1 MLNDYCAE
9 LYEEFEIAM
18 EAIRSSLKP
27 EPEKL
32 TEYIF
37 CIRHFLQTLDDHVSR
52 HEFTDE
58 RQEINYYKY
67 IYPRFYSWYIYQVD
81 LYHILKV
88 VPVGPDVVVRDY
100 YLNELSFIQ
109 RHFTQSG
116 FLYEYYLQDET
127 AKDQAYFL
135 RKNYSS
141 VFSDQLQDPGIGPG
155 QQTNQGYQFA
165 KIIAYER
172 LRSFLIRRVKLL
184 YQNPD
189 NPYIQQLLAGKKR
202 QWDGDKVELI
212 EIAYGIYFTRRINGG
227 KAELGDIIEW
237 LEDSLQVDLSQAYH
251 IFLEIRRRKTISYT
265 RYLEEMIKAIHD
277 HINDSFRLK
286 TKNSKHSHP

>member
-1 MLNDYCAE
+1 MLNDYCAD

-18 EAIRSSLKP
+18 EAIRSTLKL
-27 EPEKL
+27 EAEKL
-32 TEYIF
+32 ADYTF
-37 CIRHFLQTLDDHVSR
+37 CIRHFLQTLEDYLSKHG
-52 HEFTDE
+52 FTDE
-58 RQEINYYKY
+58 QEEINCYKY

-81 LYHILKV
+81 LHHILKV
-88 VPVGPDVVVRDY
+88 VPVGPDVVIRDY
-100 YLNELSFIQ
+100 YLNELNFIQ
-109 RHFTQSG
+109 RYFTQIG

-127 AKDQAYFL
+127 VKDEAYFL

-141 VFSDQLQDPGIGPG
+141 VFPDQLNASANGVSL
-155 QQTNQGYQFA
+155 QTNQGYQYA

-189 NPYIQQLLAGKKR
+189 NPYVLQLLAGKKR
-202 QWDGDKVELI
+202 QWEGNKVELI
-212 EIAYGIYFTRRINGG
+212 EIAYGIYFTRRMNGG
-227 KAELGDIIEW
+227 KAEVSDIIEW
-237 LEDSLQVDLSQAYH
+237 LEDSLQVDLGQAYH

-286 TKNSKHSHP
+286 TKSKKG